1 MQEKSEQS
9 YWATVKDCL
18 RELHSFTPTK
28 ANNQI
33 REYRKQIEA
42 LSIESA
48 IYHDEPYEVA
58 CDIAGVSS
66 ENRADW
72 ERYQIIRKAHF
83 PSPSNVVPLVSRMN
97 AATSTKKK
105 KPAPASTRGRQEL
118 QSTGTEGRTGTRYS
132 AAGSKTRGARST
144 AKKKTLPTRQ
154 TAKKTAPKSTS
165 SRKGSPGKKSR
176 GTSRSAR

>member
-83 PSPSNVVPLVSRMN
+83 PRRQRCT
-97 AATSTKKK
+97 ACKQDECRDEHEKKETSTC
-105 KPAPASTRGRQEL
+105 
-118 QSTGTEGRTGTRYS
+118 
-132 AAGSKTRGARST
+132 
-144 AKKKTLPTRQ
+144 
-154 TAKKTAPKSTS
+154 
-165 SRKGSPGKKSR
+165 
-176 GTSRSAR
+176 